1 MLRRN
6 GDGSGPR
13 TPTARPEDQASC
25 GGFPDIPCGA
35 SAGRQARR
43 AADGAHGAVRAAPAG
58 FT

>member
-1 MLRRN
+1 M
-6 GDGSGPR
+6 
-13 TPTARPEDQASC
+13 PTARPEDQASC